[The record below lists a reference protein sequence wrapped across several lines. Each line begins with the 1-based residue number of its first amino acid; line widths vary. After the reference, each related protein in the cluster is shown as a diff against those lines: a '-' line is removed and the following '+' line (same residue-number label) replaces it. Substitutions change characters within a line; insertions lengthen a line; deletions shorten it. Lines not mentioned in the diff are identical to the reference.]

1 MKFQSEIHL
10 VEVLKCALRSIFNRD
25 NIQIFE
31 QVSLGYGIADIVI
44 SDIDLSRIIGKCES
58 EFLNRFDVNLY
69 NLINKNIE
77 VEFDDICDTIRCS
90 KISVSN
96 SINKLINR
104 SLIFQNGS
112 KFIIANEYQ
121 LPFNN
126 NFAIEAKIKD
136 WKRALGQ
143 AQRYKWFAEYSYVVL
158 DEHFSKPA
166 KENINLFYKYNVG
179 LATISTNGELKR
191 IFSPFRQKP
200 YDPIMPILFS
210 EQILLHHR

>member
-1 MKFQSEIHL
+1 MKFQSEVHL

-25 NIQIFE
+25 NYQIFE
-31 QVSLGYGIADIVI
+31 QVSLGYGVADIVI
-44 SDIDLSRIIGKCES
+44 SDIDLSIILGMSES

-69 NLINKNIE
+69 NLINKNFE

-90 KISVSN
+90 KNAVSN
-96 SINKLINR
+96 SIYKLINR
-104 SLIFQNGS
+104 NLIFQNGS

-121 LPFNN
+121 LPFKN

-143 AQRYKWFAEYSYVVL
+143 ARRYKWFAEYSYVVL
-158 DEHFSKPA
+158 DEHFSKSA
-166 KENINLFYKYNVG
+166 KENINLFYKSNVG
-179 LATISTNGELKR
+179 LATISTDGELKR
-191 IFSPFRQKP
+191 IFSPIRQKP